1 MQIVDCSSFLHDCG
15 YGGAGACFLHPVSPS
30 KDQIGVTM
38 RWISGFFSP
47 KKPQP
52 CQQQDNSPTEQ
63 NSDTTQNPNTM
74 LQVVVEETVMA
85 VAKWLVTLINRSLE
99 VKAVAP
105 VAPVAETPTAVADVA
120 QSNPDISYT
129 AASNSSID
137 SDVYQTNTVEELLA
151 KFSCLIQQSHDRI
164 QSTTT
169 LENRIRAIE
178 TFLRRDYKLEQQV
191 KELSQ
196 SFANL
201 ENRLAQVE
209 DLVERVDAVSTEEF
223 LKMEQHLEQQI
234 KTETQPIGTFERRLS
249 LIESSI
255 ESESL
260 TLSQI
265 AKVEQDVMAIEKRIV
280 SLEKLFTR
288 MSLIVRY
295 VENNYR
301 SIASLQKY
309 VKSLDSTS
317 ISDKN
322 GSHN

>member
-1 MQIVDCSSFLHDCG
+1 
-15 YGGAGACFLHPVSPS
+15 
-30 KDQIGVTM
+30 M
-38 RWISGFFSP
+38 RWISGFFNP
-47 KKPQP
+47 KKSEP
-52 CQQQDNSPTEQ
+52 CQQQVNSPVDQ
-63 NSDTTQNPNTM
+63 NSNATQNPNTM

-99 VKAVAP
+99 AKVVAP
-105 VAPVAETPTAVADVA
+105 VAPVAETSTTVGDVA
-120 QSNPDISYT
+120 QSNPDTGYT
-129 AASNSSID
+129 AASNSSSD
-137 SDVYQTNTVEELLA
+137 SDVYQTDTVEELLA

-178 TFLRRDYKLEQQV
+178 SFLKRDYSLEQQV

-196 SFANL
+196 SIVNL

-209 DLVERVDAVSTEEF
+209 TLVERVDAISTEDF
-223 LKMEQHLEQQI
+223 FKIEQHLEQKI
-234 KTETQPIGTFERRLS
+234 KAETQPISTFERRLS

-260 TLSQI
+260 TLNQTI
-265 AKVEQDVMAIEKRIV
+265 KVEQDVVALEKRIV

-301 SIASLQKY
+301 SIASLQKH
-309 VKSLDSTS
+309 VKNLDSTS